1 MPEKM
6 PIAPP
11 DKDAT
16 SKRTADETTEAKA
29 QGASHEAGKVPASTT
44 AAWRPIINEP
54 VVVRRVSRRNSFKR
68 ITSNGTIAAAAMV
81 FGAILAVVV
90 ANSPAYFVVREL
102 IEAPLGI
109 QIGSFFSEI
118 SFEGFVNDF
127 LMALFF
133 LLVGVEHKYEMT
145 VGQLRDPRQAAL
157 PMLAAVGGVMV
168 PAIIY

>member
-54 VVVRRVSRRNSFKR
+54 VVVRRESRRNSIKR
-68 ITSNGTIAAAAMV
+68 ITTNGTIAAAAMV

-90 ANSPAYFVVREL
+90 A
-102 IEAPLGI
+102 
-109 QIGSFFSEI
+109 
-118 SFEGFVNDF
+118 
-127 LMALFF
+127 
-133 LLVGVEHKYEMT
+133 
-145 VGQLRDPRQAAL
+145 
-157 PMLAAVGGVMV
+157 LAGGVTGLYFGYYADLPPGPVVVLTQALVFGAAQLFAPRRGVV
-168 PAIIY
+168 PRALAGARARRSGMMAV